1 MARPNRRHELER
13 AAISLFAKKGSA
25 ASSIRDIANAAGMTE
40 ASIYRH
46 FPSKEALIVSLF
58 RQGMNALGT
67 EIASILQSAKSA
79 QERIYEAVMFV
90 MAAYEKDSD
99 LMTFLLFDL
108 HAYPEADMYEAN
120 TNPTDLVT
128 GFIKEISPGED
139 AALLGGMVMGMIT
152 QPIVLHRYG
161 HLKLTSDTAKT
172 IAEKVQQ
179 VLGL

>member
-25 ASSIRDIANAAGMTE
+25 ASSIRDIASAAGMTE

-58 RQGMNALGT
+58 REGMNSLGT
-67 EIASILQSAKSA
+67 EIASILQSKKPA
-79 QERIYEAVMFV
+79 QERIYEAVVFV
-90 MAAYEKDSD
+90 VSSYKRDKE

-152 QPIVLHRYG
+152 QPLILNRYG
-161 HLKLTSDTAKT
+161 RLKLTPFTAKT